1 MRFILSLVF
10 ACSMSFAEQ
19 LIPDEQK
26 TYKKVGKVELQLHI
40 FNPKGH
46 KASDQRPAI
55 VFFFGG
61 GWSGGT
67 PSQFYPQCEYLAKRG
82 MVAISAEYRVK
93 SRNGTSPLEC

>member
-1 MRFILSLVF
+1 
-10 ACSMSFAEQ
+10 MSFAEQ

-61 GWSGGT
+61 GWHK
-67 PSQFYPQCEYLAKRG
+67 L
-82 MVAISAEYRVK
+82 
-93 SRNGTSPLEC
+93 NGLSPNDTESKYFVDTIFKNTS